1 MNYYE
6 ALFNYWWS
14 TNIVFMCTVND
25 CMKQYSVRFKEKK

>member
-6 ALFNYWWS
+6 VLFSYWWS

-25 CMKQYSVRFKEKK
+25 YMKTVQFKEKK